1 MTERVQTMLKLIQ
14 SKNNRKERVSEFWD
28 LPGFHQNNEFDQST
42 IFLTEMLARQKPLI
56 FDQDIF
62 GFNRYLIDRPGKDA
76 NSHMIIDGIK
86 FFHYPFSELSRCLT
100 VSESGNAALPPERP

>member
-1 MTERVQTMLKLIQ
+1 MTERVQAMLKLIQ

-86 FFHYPFSELSRCLT
+86 FFERYSNITPAYELLIDRGFRSVLD
-100 VSESGNAALPPERP
+100 G